1 MPRKSRESRRR
12 LKALAISLL
21 WWSLGKRL
29 RRHLAKRLGRRSAK
43 ILRAFGQKIEVAKD
57 E

>member
-21 WWSLGKRL
+21 WWSLAKRL

-43 ILRAFGQKIEVAKD
+43 ILRAFDQKIEVAKD